1 MTDQPRETDLEQR
14 IRDLEQ
20 RLNRY
25 EGSSGPET
33 AFWALMHRIFPE
45 DARKH
50 MKVATREQLITAR
63 GYIDRW
69 ITRLDDANVDAA
81 PPPREDIEV
90 K

>member
-20 RLNRY
+20 RLSRY
-25 EGSSGPET
+25 EGARGPET
-33 AFWALMHRIFPE
+33 AFWALMHRLFPE

-63 GYIDRW
+63 GYLDRW
-69 ITRLDDANVDAA
+69 VSRLDDAQVEA
-81 PPPREDIEV
+81 PTPREDIEV

>member
-1 MTDQPRETDLEQR
+1 MS
-14 IRDLEQ
+14 
-20 RLNRY
+20 RY

-33 AFWALMHRIFPE
+33 AFWALMHRLFPE

-69 ITRLDDANVDAA
+69 ITRLDDAEVDAA
-81 PPPREDIEV
+81 AAPREDIEV

>member
-14 IRDLEQ
+14 IRELEQ
-20 RLNRY
+20 RLSRY
-25 EGSSGPET
+25 EGASGPET

-63 GYIDRW
+63 GYLDRW
-69 ITRLDDANVDAA
+69 VARLDDAQAEATV
-81 PPPREDIEV
+81 PREDIEDQ
-90 K
+90 

>member
-1 MTDQPRETDLEQR
+1 MPDKTREEDLEQR
-14 IRDLEQ
+14 IRELER
-20 RLNRY
+20 RLSRY
-25 EGSSGPET
+25 EGASGPET

-69 ITRLDDANVDAA
+69 IAKLDDAQVQATA
-81 PPPREDIEV
+81 PREDIEV

>member
-1 MTDQPRETDLEQR
+1 MTDQTRETELEQR

-20 RLNRY
+20 RLSRY
-25 EGSSGPET
+25 ERSSGPET

-50 MKVATREQLITAR
+50 MKVATREQLIMAR

-69 ITRLDDANVDAA
+69 ITRLDDAKVDAA
-81 PPPREDIEV
+81 VPREDIEV

>member
-14 IRDLEQ
+14 IRELEQ
-20 RLNRY
+20 RLSRY
-25 EGSSGPET
+25 EGASGQET

-63 GYIDRW
+63 GYLDRW
-69 ITRLDDANVDAA
+69 VARLDDAQAEATV
-81 PPPREDIEV
+81 PREDIEV

>member
-1 MTDQPRETDLEQR
+1 MTDQPRESELEQR

-20 RLNRY
+20 RLSRY

-33 AFWALMHRIFPE
+33 AFWALVHRIFPE

-50 MKVATREQLITAR
+50 MKVATREQLIMAR

-69 ITRLDDANVDAA
+69 ITRLDDAQVDAA
-81 PPPREDIEV
+81 VPREDIEV

>member
-1 MTDQPRETDLEQR
+1 MPDKTREKDLEQR
-14 IRDLEQ
+14 IRELEM
-20 RLNRY
+20 RLSRY
-25 EGSSGPET
+25 ESASGPET
-33 AFWALMHRIFPE
+33 AFWALLHRIFPE

-69 ITRLDDANVDAA
+69 VARLDDAEVQATA
-81 PPPREDIEV
+81 PREDIEV

>member
-1 MTDQPRETDLEQR
+1 MTEQTPQTDLEQR
-14 IRDLEQ
+14 IRELEQ

-69 ITRLDDANVDAA
+69 ITRLDEAKVDAA